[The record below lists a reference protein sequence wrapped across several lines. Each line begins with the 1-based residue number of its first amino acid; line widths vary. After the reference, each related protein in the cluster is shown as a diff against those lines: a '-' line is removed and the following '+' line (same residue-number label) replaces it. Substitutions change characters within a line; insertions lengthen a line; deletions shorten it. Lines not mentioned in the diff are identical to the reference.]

1 MHLFADFRL
10 KAEVPRHL
18 AVVAAVVLSGVGAAG
33 CSDIA
38 SGSTCS
44 GLAYGESGPPR
55 SEYLP
60 CAGEMIAALDEL
72 EPRSR
77 AALKGD
83 EQARSAGRTSLRRL
97 VGLMKAA
104 GGLKMLDRWQD
115 RALTDLNLN
124 IHNAATKY
132 QAFYMVRILDE
143 PNPFAAQSREAAASE
158 LGGATSRSE
167 NARSLYRSLSG
178 R

>member
-1 MHLFADFRL
+1 MFGAFRRQ
-10 KAEVPRHL
+10 AEATRHL
-18 AVVAAVVLSGVGAAG
+18 AVVAAVVLSAACAAG
-33 CSDIA
+33 CNDTA

-44 GLAYGESGPPR
+44 TLAYDESGPTR

-72 EPRSR
+72 EARSR
-77 AALKGD
+77 EASKGD
-83 EQARSAGRTSLRRL
+83 EQARAAGRTSLRRL
-97 VGLMKAA
+97 IGLMKAA

-115 RALTDLNLN
+115 RPLTDLNLN

-132 QAFYMVRILDE
+132 QAFYMVRILEE

-158 LGGATSRSE
+158 LSGATSRSE
-167 NARSLYRSLSG
+167 NARSLYRSLGG